1 MHTLRFVM
9 FAALALASATASEPV
24 MTQAAAAPAQNTVA
38 VPGTHHRVGQRPV
51 SVDGVSA
58 TLTRYERRDGRN
70 AGLGGEHFSILMAA
84 DGRLKG
90 FVHLSLDLAGKPL
103 PSAERSEQ
111 MARQFLRTV
120 APDLLAHMRV
130 TSVEPHSEPIDIV
143 RNGRRESVQITGM
156 RVKAR
161 NTADGSWFWIVIG
174 GDEEPMLF
182 ERDLQW
188 SNLRFRRAT
197 EEWLYDRWLQQR

>member
-1 MHTLRFVM
+1 MHPLRFVM
-9 FAALALASATASEPV
+9 FAALALASAIGVRPV
-24 MTQAAAAPAQNTVA
+24 MAQSTAAPAQNTVA
-38 VPGTHHRVGQRPV
+38 VPATHRQVGQRSV

-70 AGLGGEHFSILMAA
+70 AGLGGEHFSTLMAA

-90 FVHLSLDLAGKPL
+90 FAHMSLDLAGKPL
-103 PSAERSEQ
+103 PSAGRSEQ
-111 MARQFLRTV
+111 LARQFLRTV

-143 RNGRRESVQITGM
+143 RSGRRESVQITGM

-174 GDEEPMLF
+174 GDEKPMLF

-188 SNLRFRRAT
+188 SNLRFRRTT
-197 EEWLYDRWLQQR
+197 EAWLYDRWLQQR

>member
-1 MHTLRFVM
+1 MHPLRFVLL
-9 FAALALASATASEPV
+9 AALALASATASEPV

-90 FVHLSLDLAGKPL
+90 FAHLSLGLASQPL

-130 TSVEPHSEPIDIV
+130 TSVEPHSEPIDLV

-156 RVKAR
+156 RMKAR

-174 GDEEPMLF
+174 GDEKPMLF

-188 SNLRFRRAT
+188 SNLRFRRST